1 MMQKRTLAAPA
12 AFLLCTFLV
21 GGCEPIGGGAST
33 EHSCSPSYVDENH
46 FGRIAAQQAGPGA
59 AILWGVYP
67 KKTYVRYVARLY
79 IDSRKLGGGK
89 NQNYSPHGTVNADTV
104 KSKGKTGSV
113 FRIEGETYDADGVRY
128 SYFLRCRLA

>member
-1 MMQKRTLAAPA
+1 MMHRRALIPSAALLC
-12 AFLLCTFLV
+12 AFLV
-21 GGCEPIGGGAST
+21 IACEPIGDGATT
-33 EHSCSPSYVDENH
+33 EHSCSPSYVDQNK

-67 KKTYVRYVARLY
+67 KRTYVRYVARLY

-89 NQNYSPHGTVNADTV
+89 NQNYTPHGTVNADTV